1 MSTEVKQV
9 RPSKPVHPVVA
20 YLIIIA
26 FAATMFVI
34 GVIIGKAFFWENYD
48 TTPIADR
55 IIEVAKQKV
64 AQDPKNPKNYV
75 DLGWGYFK
83 KKDYNNALAQYKKA
97 IDLDKKYYP
106 AYLNLGILYIET
118 GKYDLAV
125 NTLKQAVAL
134 QPKSSNAH
142 LNLGIAYN
150 KLGKYNEA
158 LKELKQ
164 AYDLAPGS
172 VQIIYEMGVAY
183 EKMGKIEEA
192 KYQYQ
197 SALEFDP
204 KFEDA
209 KKALERLNKSKGGK

>member
-1 MSTEVKQV
+1 MRTEIKTVK
-9 RPSKPVHPVVA
+9 PSKPVHPVVA
-20 YLIIIA
+20 YLVLIA
-26 FAATMFVI
+26 FASALFVV

-55 IIEVAKQKV
+55 IIEVAQQKV
-64 AQDPKNPKNYV
+64 AKDPKNPKNYV
-75 DLGWGYFK
+75 DLGWGYFQ

-97 IDLDKKYYP
+97 LDLDKKYYP
-106 AYLNLGILYIET
+106 AYLNLGILYIDT

-150 KLGKYNEA
+150 KLEKYQEA
-158 LKELKQ
+158 LKELKA
-164 AYDLAPGS
+164 AYELSPGS
-172 VQIIYEMGVAY
+172 TRIIYEIGVAY
-183 EKMGKIEEA
+183 EKMGKIEDA
-192 KYQYQ
+192 KYQYK

-209 KKALERLNKSKGGK
+209 KKALERLNKK